1 MQLRL
6 AAIAGP
12 LKGRVFVLEPNHE
25 LHVGRDPQSPIAVAD
40 PSVSRRH
47 CVFRAFQT
55 CCVVA
60 DLGSRNGTFVNG
72 VPVRERHLEPGDSV
86 RIGDSVFVILA
97 PGGEEGEHAEPT
109 MRSLEEDVVSRT
121 VVQLRPEE
129 SVYVRA
135 AGQAAP
141 LALSERV
148 VRDLSAL
155 VRIGI
160 LLNAASGL
168 KALQARLLEALFE
181 VIPAERAAIFLAGAA
196 PEQLA
201 SAFQMKRS
209 GEPAGDRPVSR
220 SIVRRVLAEGN
231 AVLGTEVP
239 AAAEQ
244 GSSQTLAS
252 SRARSWLAVP
262 LRTGDRVLGVLYAD
276 TTDPAGCFDD
286 AHLQFLVAVAD
297 SAAAVLH
304 QALKLDQLEQE
315 NQRLREEAGIE
326 HSMIGESP
334 RMWEVYRFI
343 AKVAPRDTTVL
354 IRGESGT
361 GKELVARAIHDN
373 SPRASKPFV
382 AIHCAAL
389 TETLLESELFGHEK
403 GAFTGAIAQKRGKIE
418 TADGGTLFLDEVGE
432 IPLSMQVKLLRVLQ
446 EREFERVGG
455 TRPLKVDVRLIA
467 ATNRDLEEAVRAG
480 NFRHDLYYRL
490 NVVSFTLPPLR
501 ERREDVPLLAAYF
514 VTKFAARVRRRVV
527 GVSPEAR
534 ALLERYEWPGNVRE
548 LENAVEHAVVLGAT
562 EVILPEDLP
571 ETLLEAARPG
581 DPASNRFHAAVV
593 ETKRRLIL
601 EAVEEAGGSL
611 TEAAKR
617 LGLHPNY
624 LHRLIRNMN
633 LRPQL
638 QKFTARSRAAPG

>member
-1 MQLRL
+1 MDLRL

-12 LKGRVFVLEPNHE
+12 LKGRVFVLEQQRE
-25 LHVGRDPQSPIAVAD
+25 FQVGRDPQNPIAVPD

-47 CVFRAFQT
+47 CVFRALQT
-55 CCVVA
+55 HCVVA

-72 VPVRERHLEPGDSV
+72 VPIRERRLEPGDSI
-86 RIGDSVFVILA
+86 RIGGSVFVILA
-97 PGGEEGEHAEPT
+97 PGDEEAGHAQAAA
-109 MRSLEEDVVSRT
+109 RSPEDEDFVSRT
-121 VVQLRPEE
+121 LIQLRPEE
-129 SVYVRA
+129 FAYVRA
-135 AGQAAP
+135 AERAAP
-141 LALSERV
+141 LAPSERV

-155 VRIGI
+155 VRVGI

-168 KALQARLLEALFE
+168 NALQARLLQALFE

-196 PEQLA
+196 SEQLA
-201 SAFQMKRS
+201 SEFQMKRS
-209 GEPAGDRPVSR
+209 AELPGDRPVSR
-220 SIVRRVLAEGN
+220 SIIRRVLAEGN
-231 AVLGTEVP
+231 AVLGNEVP
-239 AAAEQ
+239 AAAEP
-244 GSSQTLAS
+244 GSSQSLAS
-252 SRARSWLAVP
+252 SQVRSWLAVP

-276 TTDPAGCFDD
+276 TTDPAACFDE

-304 QALKLDQLEQE
+304 QALKLDELEQE
-315 NQRLREEAGIE
+315 NRRLREEVGIE
-326 HSMIGESP
+326 HSMVGEGP
-334 RMWEVYRFI
+334 RMREVYRFI

-403 GAFTGAIAQKRGKIE
+403 GAFTGAISQKRGKIE
-418 TADGGTLFLDEVGE
+418 MADGGTLFLDEVGE
-432 IPLSMQVKLLRVLQ
+432 IPLSVQVKLLRVVQ

-480 NFRHDLYYRL
+480 TFRHDLYYRL

-501 ERREDVPLLAAYF
+501 ERREDIPLLAAYF
-514 VTKFAARVRRRVV
+514 VSKFAARVRRRVV
-527 GVSPEAR
+527 GLSPEAR

-611 TEAAKR
+611 TEAARR

-638 QKFTARSRAAPG
+638 QKFTARSRPTG